1 MDTNILSSPA
11 KAHKPNTEW
20 DTPTRAKIRSLR
32 AAGKSYREIR
42 KLTDNKLSRS
52 TIQKIIK
59 ASSSRRSRKNKT
71 YKPKLLNA
79 RDLRRIQRYVETSWE
94 TRVAS
99 WAAIKRDLNLNV
111 SASTIRR
118 ALKTLGYRRCIA
130 CPRPFINKEQAKRRL
145 QFCINHYWW
154 GTRHWGKV
162 IWSDEASFETGK
174 RGRV

>member
-20 DTPTRAKIRSLR
+20 DTPIRAKIRSLR
-32 AAGKSYREIR
+32 AADKSYREIR

-59 ASSSRRSRKNKT
+59 ASSRCSRKNKT

-111 SASTIRR
+111 SASTI
-118 ALKTLGYRRCIA
+118 
-130 CPRPFINKEQAKRRL
+130 
-145 QFCINHYWW
+145 
-154 GTRHWGKV
+154 
-162 IWSDEASFETGK
+162 
-174 RGRV
+174 